1 MYNSKRYTMEQPAVV
16 IDSINWHDWFEYDP
30 ESPTFLTNII
40 TRSPK
45 AQEGNPTGCRGK
57 KEIKVK
63 FKGKFYRH
71 ARVIWEMF
79 NGPILPGYTVGF
91 KDDNEFNLLIENLL
105 IRSPRQRGLHTRQPV
120 GASGLKGIRDNKNG
134 KFVVY
139 AKVHG
144 KTRYLGTYDSADAA
158 VKARKFA
165 LSINN

>member
-1 MYNSKRYTMEQPAVV
+1 MYNSKRFTMSKPDEVA
-16 IDSINWHDWFEYDP
+16 SINWHDWFEYDP
-30 ESPTFLTNII
+30 KSPTYLTNTI

-45 AQEGNPTGCRGK
+45 AQEGKPTGCRGS

-63 FKGKFYRH
+63 FQGRFYRH

-79 NGPILPGYTVGF
+79 NGPIPFGYTVGF
-91 KDDNEFNLLIENLL
+91 KDENEFNLLIENLL
-105 IRSPRQRGLHTRQPV
+105 IRSPRQRGLHTKQPV
-120 GASGLKGIRDNKNG
+120 GSSGLKGIRANKNG

-144 KTRYLGTYDSADAA
+144 KTRYLGTYPSPEAA

-165 LSINN
+165 LSLDN